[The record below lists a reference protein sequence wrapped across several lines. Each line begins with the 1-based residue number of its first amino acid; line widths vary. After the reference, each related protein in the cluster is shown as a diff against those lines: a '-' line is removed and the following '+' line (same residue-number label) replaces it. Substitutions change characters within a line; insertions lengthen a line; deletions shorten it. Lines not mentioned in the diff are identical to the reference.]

1 MKFPTENGIA
11 KVGGDQ
17 RGAKECYSNSI
28 WKVELRSVN
37 VILMD
42 IDEVNNSK
50 QGTNP
55 GQGEDVEI
63 VDASEKKAN
72 MEIQLGLEEGRV
84 AEEAAHFDELDPCI
98 INDEP

>member
-1 MKFPTENGIA
+1 
-11 KVGGDQ
+11 
-17 RGAKECYSNSI
+17 
-28 WKVELRSVN
+28 
-37 VILMD
+37 MD